1 MTLAQVLLDW
11 RRKLAQKILWARSG
25 AQRPAERVLE
35 SVQGPLQNGIGL
47 APMWGSD
54 QVLSRTDCV

>member
-1 MTLAQVLLDW
+1 MTLTQIFLDW

-25 AQRPAERVLE
+25 AQRPAGRVLE
-35 SVQGPLQNGIGL
+35 SVQGPLQENGIGL

-54 QVLSRTDCV
+54 QV

>member
-1 MTLAQVLLDW
+1 MTLAQIFLDW

-35 SVQGPLQNGIGL
+35 SVQGPLQENGIGL
-47 APMWGSD
+47 APMWGSN
-54 QVLSRTDCV
+54 QV